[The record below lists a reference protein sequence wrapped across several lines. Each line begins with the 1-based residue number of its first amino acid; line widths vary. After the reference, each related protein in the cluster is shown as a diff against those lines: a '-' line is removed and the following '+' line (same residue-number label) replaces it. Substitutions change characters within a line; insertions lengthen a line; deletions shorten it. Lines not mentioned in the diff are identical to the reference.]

1 MNANTI
7 VSYQGGTGRNQIL
20 PQTLASVTE
29 TLFQVQTDSG
39 TPTTAILTIPS
50 GEITGASAPLD
61 PNANAAI
68 TGNDYGRQYGR
79 PNGTAA
85 PWYSTTSFDFGRP
98 FKVRIVGSG
107 TAVANAGNSIIINLY
122 AGTTATAGNLIA
134 TTGAALATATAAS
147 LAFFVEAELNW
158 SSALGSL
165 SGSQT
170 ANINYNGTQ
179 QYTVPKAAA
188 HVVSIASVSG
198 LQFVASAVWGNAVGG
213 TIAVTEFSI
222 EQV

>member
-20 PQTLASVTE
+20 SQTLATATE
-29 TLFQVQTDSG
+29 TLFLVGTDTG
-39 TPTTAILTIPS
+39 TATAILTVPS
-50 GEITGASAPLD
+50 GGVTGASAPLD
-61 PNANAAI
+61 PNANSSI

-85 PWYSTTSFDFGRP
+85 PWYSSTSFDLGRP
-98 FKVRIVGSG
+98 FKVRIIGTG
-107 TAVANAGNSIIINLY
+107 TAAANAGNTLIINLY
-122 AGTTATAGNLIA
+122 AGTTVTSGNLVA
-134 TTGAALATATAAS
+134 TTGAALATVSAAPLS
-147 LAFFVEAELNW
+147 FFVEAELEW
-158 SSALGSL
+158 SLALTSL
-165 SGSQT
+165 TGSQT
-170 ANINYNGTQ
+170 ANLNYNGTQ

-188 HVVSIASVSG
+188 NVVTITTAAG
-198 LQFVASAVWGNAVGG
+198 LQFVASAKWGNAVGG